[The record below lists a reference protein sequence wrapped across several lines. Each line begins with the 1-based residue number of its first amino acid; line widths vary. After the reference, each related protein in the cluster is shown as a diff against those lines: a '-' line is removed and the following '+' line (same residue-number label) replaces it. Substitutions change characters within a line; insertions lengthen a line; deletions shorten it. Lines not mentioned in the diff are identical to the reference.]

1 MLKAPRPGTVKTRL
15 AATIGDDPATQLYR
29 ELGAATVAT
38 VQRAGWPLTIWYTPA
53 DAAAEMRS
61 WLGTTIDLQ
70 PQPDGDLGAR
80 MAAAVAAAEPGSR
93 LILLGGDCPGI
104 TVEVLRAANDA
115 LTRHAVVMVPSVD
128 GGYVLLGGT
137 CPFPD
142 LFSHMEWSTSTVA
155 SETRRRLEASGTSW
169 AELPAL
175 RDVDTA
181 DDARALG
188 LASPHLTSSRPHIT
202 SSRPHVL
209 TSQAWRV
216 VAAVAVVLALLFGGR
231 RLASLLPG
239 VVTWIDG
246 LGAWG
251 PLAFVAAYAIA
262 AVAFVPGS
270 LLTLAAGALFG
281 LGRGVAIAFVGAT
294 VGATLAFLVARY
306 AARARVEQA
315 VRGDA
320 RFAAIDRAIGR
331 DGRRIVF
338 LLRLSPIF
346 PFNLLNYGLG
356 LTTVRLRD
364 FVVAS
369 IGMLPGTLL
378 YVYYGK
384 LAGDVAALAGG
395 AAPARGVGHY
405 AVLGLGLAATLLV
418 TILVTRM
425 ARRALTEAVA

>member
-1 MLKAPRPGTVKTRL
+1 VTPAVALMLKAPRPGTVKTRL
-15 AATIGDDPATQLYR
+15 AAGIGADTATQLYR
-29 ELGAATVAT
+29 ELGSATVAT
-38 VQRAGWPLTIWYTPA
+38 VQRVGWPLTIWYTPA
-53 DAAAEMRS
+53 DAADEMRS
-61 WLGTTIDLQ
+61 WLGHTGGLR

-104 TVEVLRAANDA
+104 TVEVLRAAADA

-142 LFSHMEWSTSTVA
+142 LFSDMEWSTSTVA
-155 SETRRRLEASGTSW
+155 NETRRRLQASGTSW

-188 LASPHLTSSRPHIT
+188 LASPHIQSSR
-202 SSRPHVL
+202 
-209 TSQAWRV
+209 AWRV

-281 LGRGVAIAFVGAT
+281 LGRGVAVAFAGAT

-306 AARARVEQA
+306 AARSRVEQA

-364 FVVAS
+364 YVVAS
-369 IGMLPGTLL
+369 VGMLPGTLL

-418 TILVTRM
+418 TLLVTRM
-425 ARRALTEAVA
+425 ARRALKEAVA

>member
-1 MLKAPRPGTVKTRL
+1 MTPAVALMLKAPRPGTAKTRL
-15 AATIGDDPATQLYR
+15 AAGIGADAATQLYR

-53 DAAAEMRS
+53 DSAAEMRS

-104 TVEVLRAANDA
+104 TVEVLRAADDA
-115 LTRHAVVMVPSVD
+115 LTQHAVVIVPSVD

-142 LFSHMEWSTSTVA
+142 LFSHMEWSTSSVA
-155 SETRRRLEASGTSW
+155 NETRRRLEASGTSW
-169 AELPAL
+169 VELPAL

-188 LASPHLTSSRPHIT
+188 LASPHVQTSR
-202 SSRPHVL
+202 
-209 TSQAWRV
+209 AWRV
-216 VAAVAVVLALLFGGR
+216 VAAVAVMLALLFGGR

-364 FVVAS
+364 YVVAS

-395 AAPARGVGHY
+395 AAVEKGPGYY
-405 AVLGLGLAATLLV
+405 AVLAIGLIATIAV
-418 TILVTRM
+418 TAVVTRT
-425 ARRALTEAVA
+425 ARKALEGVAE